1 MAASDPVDRGWE
13 RLEAGDLPGARAAL
27 RKAERDRKNDPEV
40 LCLAGAIAAADGEV
54 DEALEL
60 LARAAKADP
69 EYAHPLLQAGELELY
84 SRGDP
89 QAALELAAR
98 AVAAAEGD
106 EERADALLLKAE
118 AELEIGCGHDHEHE
132 HDGAHDH
139 HHHHDHDHVDDHDHD
154 AAARATMAEIAKLEL
169 RDPTVLT
176 RAGQMY
182 MALDDTS
189 QAEACFLR
197 AVDEDPG
204 QGDAHHGLGLIYED
218 RGDREAMVR
227 AWKDTLRL
235 DRAAPPPPWHMT
247 PAEFEEVAEE
257 AMAEL
262 PDEVLVRLE
271 NVPVLIDDLPSDDL
285 IAEGYD
291 PRLLGLFSGVPLPE
305 KSHVSDQR
313 PTIDAVHLY
322 QKNLERHSA
331 DREELA
337 DQIRITVLHET
348 AHFFGLEDDD
358 LEELGL
364 G

>member
-27 RKAERDRKNDPEV
+27 RKAEQGRKNDPEV

-54 DEALEL
+54 DAALEL

-89 QAALELAAR
+89 HAALELAAR
-98 AVAAAEGD
+98 ALAAAEGE

-118 AELEIGCGHDHEHE
+118 AELEIGCGHDH
-132 HDGAHDH
+132 D
-139 HHHHDHDHVDDHDHD
+139 HDHDGGHGHHGGEHPPGDHDHD
-154 AAARATMAEIAKLEL
+154 AAARATMAEIAALEL
-169 RDPTVLT
+169 RDPIVLT

-182 MALDDTS
+182 MALDDTR

-197 AVDEDPG
+197 AIDEDPG
-204 QGDAHHGLGLIYED
+204 QADAHHGLGLIYED

-227 AWKDTLRL
+227 AWQDTLRL

-247 PAEFEEVAEE
+247 PSEFEEVAED
-257 AMAEL
+257 AMGEL
-262 PDEVLVRLE
+262 PDEVLTRLE
-271 NVPVLIDDLPSDDL
+271 NVPVMIDDLPSDDL

-305 KSHVSDQR
+305 KSHVSGQR
-313 PTIDAVHLY
+313 PTIDSVHLY
-322 QKNLERHSA
+322 QKNLERQSA

-348 AHFFGLEDDD
+348 AHFFGLEDED
-358 LEELGL
+358 LEEIGL

>member
-27 RKAERDRKNDPEV
+27 RKAERDRKGEPEV
-40 LCLAGAIAAADGEV
+40 LCLAAAVAAHDGKV

-60 LARAAKADP
+60 LARAVKADP
-69 EYAHPLLQAGELELY
+69 DYVHPLLQAAELELN

-89 QAALELAAR
+89 EAALQLAER
-98 AVAAAEGD
+98 AIAAATGD
-106 EERADALLLKAE
+106 EERADALILKAE
-118 AELEIGCGHDHEHE
+118 AELELGCRMDHGDGADGAGGDEHE
-132 HDGAHDH
+132 
-139 HHHHDHDHVDDHDHD
+139 HDHD
-154 AAARATMAEIAKLEL
+154 AAPRATMAEVAKLEVKDAL
-169 RDPTVLT
+169 LLT
-176 RAGQMY
+176 RAGDVY
-182 MALDDTS
+182 LAIGDLAR
-189 QAEACFLR
+189 AEQSFLR

-204 QGDAHHGLGLIYED
+204 QADAHHGLGLIYED

-227 AWKDTLRL
+227 AWRDTLRL
-235 DRAAPPPPWHMT
+235 DRAAPPPPWHMS
-247 PAEFEEVAEE
+247 PSEFEEIAED

-262 PDEVLVRLE
+262 PDEVLARLE
-271 NVPVLIDDLPSDDL
+271 NVPVLIDDLPAEEL
-285 IAEGYD
+285 VAEGYD

-305 KSHVSDQR
+305 KSHITDQR
-313 PTIDAVHLY
+313 AVIDAVHLY
-322 QKNLERHSA
+322 QKNLERESA
-331 DREELA
+331 DRDDLA

>member
-13 RLEAGDLPGARAAL
+13 RLEAGDLPGARSAL

-54 DEALEL
+54 DAALEL

-89 QAALELAAR
+89 QAALGLAAR
-98 AVAAAEGD
+98 ALAAAAGE

-118 AELEIGCGHDHEHE
+118 AELEIGCGHDH
-132 HDGAHDH
+132 
-139 HHHHDHDHVDDHDHD
+139 DHDRDGDDAPGDHDHD
-154 AAARATMAEIAKLEL
+154 AAARATMAEIAALEL
-169 RDPTVLT
+169 RDPIVLT

-182 MALDDTS
+182 MALDDAR
-189 QAEACFLR
+189 QAESCFLR

-204 QGDAHHGLGLIYED
+204 QADAHHGLGLIYED

-227 AWKDTLRL
+227 AWQDTLRL

-247 PAEFEEVAEE
+247 LSEFEEVAEE
-257 AMAEL
+257 AMGEL
-262 PDEVLVRLE
+262 PDEVLTRLE

-285 IAEGYD
+285 VAEGYD

-305 KSHVSDQR
+305 KSHVSGQR

-322 QKNLERHSA
+322 QKNLERQSA

-348 AHFFGLEDDD
+348 AHFFGLEDED

>member
-1 MAASDPVDRGWE
+1 MAASDPVERGWE

-27 RKAERDRKNDPEV
+27 RKAQQGRKEDPEV

-60 LARAAKADP
+60 LARAAKTDP
-69 EYAHPLLQAGELELY
+69 DYAHPLLQAGELELY

-89 QAALELAAR
+89 AAALELAAR
-98 AVAAAEGD
+98 ALAAADGD

-118 AELEIGCGHDHEHE
+118 AELEIGCGHDH
-132 HDGAHDH
+132 AHGDDH
-139 HHHHDHDHVDDHDHD
+139 PHDHDHAHDHD
-154 AAARATMAEIAKLEL
+154 AAARATMSEVGTLDL
-169 RDPTVLT
+169 RDPIVLT

-182 MALDDTS
+182 LALDDTR
-189 QAEACFLR
+189 QAEQCFLR

-204 QGDAHHGLGLIYED
+204 QADAHHGLGLIYED

-227 AWKDTLRL
+227 AWHDTLRL
-235 DRAAPPPPWHMT
+235 DRAAPPPPWHMS
-247 PAEFEEVAEE
+247 PAEFEAVAEQ

-262 PDEVLVRLE
+262 PDEVIVRLE
-271 NVPVLIDDLPSDDL
+271 NVPVLIDDLPSEDL
-285 IAEGYD
+285 VAEGYD

-313 PTIDAVHLY
+313 PVIDAVHLY
-322 QKNLERHSA
+322 QKNLERQSA

-348 AHFFGLEDDD
+348 AHFFGLEDED
-358 LEELGL
+358 LDELGL

>member
-1 MAASDPVDRGWE
+1 MAPSDPVDRGWE
-13 RLEAGDLPGARAAL
+13 RLEAGDLPGARSAL
-27 RKAERDRKNDPEV
+27 KKAQRDRKKDDPEV

-69 EYAHPLLQAGELELY
+69 DYAHPLLQAGELELY

-89 QAALELAAR
+89 EAALALAER
-98 AVAAAEGD
+98 ALAAAEGD

-118 AELEIGCGHDHEHE
+118 AELEVGCGHDHD
-132 HDGAHDH
+132 DGGDH
-139 HHHHDHDHVDDHDHD
+139 RDHDHD
-154 AAARATMAEIAKLEL
+154 RAARATMQEVAGLEL
-169 RDPTVLT
+169 RDPIVLT

-182 MALDDTS
+182 LALDDTRRG
-189 QAEACFLR
+189 EACFLR

-204 QGDAHHGLGLIYED
+204 QADAHHGLGLIYED

-227 AWKDTLRL
+227 AWRDTLRL
-235 DRAAPPPPWHMT
+235 DRVAPPPPWHMS
-247 PAEFEEVAEE
+247 PSEFEEIAER

-262 PDEVLVRLE
+262 PDEVLARLE
-271 NVPVLIDDLPSDDL
+271 NVPVLIDDLPSEDL
-285 IAEGYD
+285 VAEGYD

-313 PTIDAVHLY
+313 PVIDAIHLY
-322 QKNLERHSA
+322 QKNLERQSA

-348 AHFFGLEDDD
+348 AHFFGLEDED
-358 LEELGL
+358 LDELGL

>member
-27 RKAERDRKNDPEV
+27 KKAQRDRKDDPEV

-54 DEALEL
+54 DEALDL
-60 LARAAKADP
+60 LARAAEADP

-89 QAALELAAR
+89 EAALELAGR
-98 AVAAAEGD
+98 ALTAADGD

-118 AELEIGCGHDHEHE
+118 AELEIGCD
-132 HDGAHDH
+132 
-139 HHHHDHDHVDDHDHD
+139 HDHDHDHAHAGHDHDHDHD

-169 RDPTVLT
+169 RDPIVLT

-182 MALDDTS
+182 LALDDTRK
-189 QAEACFLR
+189 AEACFLH

-204 QGDAHHGLGLIYED
+204 QADAHHGLGLIYED

-227 AWKDTLRL
+227 AWRDTLRL
-235 DRAAPPPPWHMT
+235 DRAAPPPPWHMS
-247 PAEFEEVAEE
+247 PEEFEEVAEQ
-257 AMAEL
+257 AMADL
-262 PDEVLVRLE
+262 PGEVLARLE
-271 NVPVLIDDLPSDDL
+271 NVPVLIDDLPSEDL
-285 IAEGYD
+285 VAEGYD

-313 PTIDAVHLY
+313 PVIDAVHLY
-322 QKNLERHSA
+322 QRNLERQSA

-348 AHFFGLEDDD
+348 AHFFGLDDDD
-358 LEELGL
+358 LDELGL

>member
-27 RKAERDRKNDPEV
+27 RKAQQGRKNDPEV
-40 LCLAGAIAAADGEV
+40 LCLAGAIAAADGDVE
-54 DEALEL
+54 EALEL
-60 LARAAKADP
+60 LARAVKADP

-89 QAALELAAR
+89 HAALELAER
-98 AVAAAEGD
+98 AFEVAEGD

-118 AELEIGCGHDHEHE
+118 AELEVGCGADHE
-132 HDGAHDH
+132 HDGDGRGHQHDH
-139 HHHHDHDHVDDHDHD
+139 DHDHD
-154 AAARATMAEIAKLEL
+154 AAARATMSQIAALEL

-182 MALDDTS
+182 MALDDPRR
-189 QAEACFLR
+189 AEACFLK

-204 QGDAHHGLGLIYED
+204 QADAHHGLGLVYED

-227 AWKDTLRL
+227 AWQDTLRL

-247 PAEFEEVAEE
+247 ASEFERVAEE

-262 PDEVLVRLE
+262 PDEVLTRLE

-285 IAEGYD
+285 VAEGYD

-313 PTIDAVHLY
+313 PSIDAVHLY
-322 QKNLERHSA
+322 QKNLERQSA
-331 DREELA
+331 DKEELA

>member
-1 MAASDPVDRGWE
+1 MAPSDPVDRGWE

-27 RKAERDRKNDPEV
+27 RKAQRDRKNDPEV
-40 LCLAGAIAAADGEV
+40 LCLAAAVSAHDGEV
-54 DEALEL
+54 DEALDL
-60 LARAAKADP
+60 LARAANADP
-69 EYAHPLLQAGELELY
+69 TYAHPLLQAAELELN
-84 SRGDP
+84 SRGDAA
-89 QAALELAAR
+89 AALVLAERALAAAR
-98 AVAAAEGD
+98 GD
-106 EERADALLLKAE
+106 EERVDALLIKAE
-118 AELEIGCGHDHEHE
+118 AELEIGCGHDHGELG
-132 HDGAHDH
+132 DGGAHRH
-139 HHHHDHDHVDDHDHD
+139 DHDHD
-154 AAARATMAEIAKLEL
+154 AAVRATMAEIAGLDI
-169 RDPTVLT
+169 RDALLLT
-176 RAGQMY
+176 RAGDIY
-182 MALDDTS
+182 LAVDDLAR
-189 QAEACFLR
+189 AEQCFIK

-204 QGDAHHGLGLIYED
+204 QADAHHGLGLIYED

-227 AWKDTLRL
+227 AWQDTLRL

-247 PAEFEEVAEE
+247 LSEFEGIAEE

-262 PDEVLVRLE
+262 PDEVIARLE
-271 NVPVLIDDLPSDDL
+271 NVPVLIDDLPGDDL
-285 IAEGYD
+285 VAEGYD

-305 KSHVSDQR
+305 KSHISDQR

>member
-13 RLEAGDLPGARAAL
+13 RLEAGDLPGARSAL
-27 RKAERDRKNDPEV
+27 KKAQRERTKDDPEV

-69 EYAHPLLQAGELELY
+69 DYAHPLLQAGELELY

-89 QAALELAAR
+89 EAALELAGR
-98 AVAAAEGD
+98 ALAAAEGD

-118 AELEIGCGHDHEHE
+118 AELEVGCGHDH
-132 HDGAHDH
+132 DGG
-139 HHHHDHDHVDDHDHD
+139 DHDHRDHDHD
-154 AAARATMAEIAKLEL
+154 AAARATMEEIAVLEL
-169 RDPTVLT
+169 RDPIVLT

-182 MALDDTS
+182 LALDDTRK
-189 QAEACFLR
+189 AEQCFLR

-204 QGDAHHGLGLIYED
+204 QADAHHGLGLIYED

-227 AWKDTLRL
+227 AWHDTLRL
-235 DRAAPPPPWHMT
+235 DRAAPPPPWHMS
-247 PAEFEEVAEE
+247 PSEFEEVAEQ

-262 PDEVLVRLE
+262 PDEVITRLE
-271 NVPVLIDDLPSDDL
+271 NVPVLIDDLPSEDL
-285 IAEGYD
+285 VAEGYD

-313 PTIDAVHLY
+313 PVIDAVHLY
-322 QKNLERHSA
+322 QKNLERQSA
-331 DREELA
+331 DREELS

-358 LEELGL
+358 LDELGL